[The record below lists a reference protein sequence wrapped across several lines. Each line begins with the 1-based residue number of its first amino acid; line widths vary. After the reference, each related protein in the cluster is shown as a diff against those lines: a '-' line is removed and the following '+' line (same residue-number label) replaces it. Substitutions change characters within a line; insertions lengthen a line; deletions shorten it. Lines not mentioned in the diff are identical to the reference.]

1 MNFSQIY
8 EGWRN
13 NLVPPSEIKTLID
26 KTSEHRTN
34 ICLGCSYHSKN
45 HKSMRPDAHCTNCGC
60 TLAAKTKCLSCSCPI
75 GKWKEVLT
83 KAQEDEMINNGESE
97 RKGSETE

>member
-1 MNFSQIY
+1 MDFSKIY

-13 NLVPPSEIKTLID
+13 NLFPPSAIKTLIQQ
-26 KTSEHRTN
+26 TSRQRLN
-34 ICLGCSYHSKN
+34 ICKNCPHHSKF
-45 HKSMRPDAHCTNCGC
+45 HKTMRPDAHCTHCGC

-83 KAQEDEMINNGESE
+83 EEQEDEMLKDG
-97 RKGSETE
+97 K